1 MIGTSSTTKTL
12 IFSVSIVGCTKT
24 ISSFAFSLGLKKE
37 ILILFEKIQ
46 PINIIQDTV
55 NELVE
60 SKSLQTDVI
69 DLGVGTATG
78 FAIRK
83 LIVGES
89 KNPIAQ
95 VIGRMIEKT
104 VSQKII
110 SNRVVIHNIG
120 RNVLN
125 LFSTKPKKEKTK

>member
-1 MIGTSSTTKTL
+1 MQEIKNVLQLKEAIQLLQLKRKEEEIALKEEFKL
-12 IFSVSIVGCTKT
+12 I
-24 ISSFAFSLGLKKE
+24 
-37 ILILFEKIQ
+37 FEKIQ

-69 DLGVGTATG
+69 DLSVGTATG

-83 LIVGES
+83 LIVGET
-89 KNPIAQ
+89 KNPIGQ
-95 VIGRMIEKT
+95 ILGRMIEQT

-125 LFSTKPKKEKTK
+125 LFASGLKKEKTN

>member
-1 MIGTSSTTKTL
+1 MTEIKNTL
-12 IFSVSIVGCTKT
+12 QLLEAIE
-24 ISSFAFSLGLKKE
+24 SLKIIRKLEEQELKEEFKA
-37 ILILFEKIQ
+37 LFEKIQ

-83 LIVGES
+83 LIVGET

-95 VIGRMIEKT
+95 VIGRMIEQT

-120 RNVLN
+120 RTVLN
-125 LFSTKPKKEKTK
+125 LFSSQSKKEKTN

>member
-1 MIGTSSTTKTL
+1 MTEIKNTL
-12 IFSVSIVGCTKT
+12 QLLEAIE
-24 ISSFAFSLGLKKE
+24 SLKIKQKLEEQELKKE
-37 ILILFEKIQ
+37 FTDLFEKIQ
-46 PINIIQDTV
+46 PINVIRETV

-69 DLGVGTATG
+69 DLSLGTATG

-83 LIVGES
+83 LIVGET
-89 KNPIAQ
+89 KNPIGQ
-95 VIGRMIEKT
+95 ILGRMIEQT

-125 LFSTKPKKEKTK
+125 LFASGLKKEKTN

>member
-1 MIGTSSTTKTL
+1 MTEIKNTL
-12 IFSVSIVGCTKT
+12 QLLEAIE
-24 ISSFAFSLGLKKE
+24 SLKIKQKLEEQELKKE
-37 ILILFEKIQ
+37 FTDLFEKIQ
-46 PINIIQDTV
+46 PINVIRETV
-55 NELVE
+55 NDLVE

-69 DLGVGTATG
+69 DLSVGTATG

-83 LIVGES
+83 LIVGET
-89 KNPIAQ
+89 KNPIGQ
-95 VIGRMIEKT
+95 ILGRMIERT

-125 LFSTKPKKEKTK
+125 LFASGLKKEKTN

>member
-1 MIGTSSTTKTL
+1 MTEIKNTL
-12 IFSVSIVGCTKT
+12 QLLKAIE
-24 ISSFAFSLGLKKE
+24 SLKIKQKLEEQELKKE
-37 ILILFEKIQ
+37 FTDLFEKIQ
-46 PINIIQDTV
+46 PINVIRETV

-69 DLGVGTATG
+69 DLSLGTATG

-83 LIVGES
+83 LIVGET
-89 KNPIAQ
+89 KNPIGQ
-95 VIGRMIEKT
+95 ILGRMIEQT

-125 LFSTKPKKEKTK
+125 LFASGLKKEKTN

>member
-1 MIGTSSTTKTL
+1 MTEIKNTL
-12 IFSVSIVGCTKT
+12 QLLEAIE
-24 ISSFAFSLGLKKE
+24 SLKIKQKLEEQELKKE
-37 ILILFEKIQ
+37 FTDLFEKIQ
-46 PINIIQDTV
+46 PINVIRETV
-55 NELVE
+55 NDLVE

-69 DLGVGTATG
+69 DLSVGIATG

-83 LIVGES
+83 LIVGET
-89 KNPIAQ
+89 KNPIGQ
-95 VIGRMIEKT
+95 ILGRMIEQT

-125 LFSTKPKKEKTK
+125 LFASGLKKEKTN

>member
-1 MIGTSSTTKTL
+1 MQEIKNVLQLEEAIQLLQQQRKEEEIALKEEFKL
-12 IFSVSIVGCTKT
+12 I
-24 ISSFAFSLGLKKE
+24 
-37 ILILFEKIQ
+37 FEKIQ
-46 PINIIQDTV
+46 PINIIQDTI

-83 LIVGES
+83 LIIGES

-95 VIGRMIEKT
+95 VVGRMIEQT

-125 LFSTKPKKEKTK
+125 LFSSGNKKEKTN

>member
-1 MIGTSSTTKTL
+1 MTEIKNTL
-12 IFSVSIVGCTKT
+12 QLLEAIE
-24 ISSFAFSLGLKKE
+24 SLKIIRKLEEQELKEEFKA
-37 ILILFEKIQ
+37 LFEKIQ

-83 LIVGES
+83 LIVGET

-95 VIGRMIEKT
+95 VIGRMIEQT

-110 SNRVVIHNIG
+110 SNRVVIHKIG

-125 LFSTKPKKEKTK
+125 LFSSQSKKEKTN

>member
-1 MIGTSSTTKTL
+1 MQEIKTVIQL
-12 IFSVSIVGCTKT
+12 KEAIQLLQFKRKEEE
-24 ISSFAFSLGLKKE
+24 LGLKNE
-37 ILILFEKIQ
+37 ISILFEKIQ

-95 VIGRMIEKT
+95 VIGRMIEQT

-125 LFSTKPKKEKTK
+125 LFSTKTKKEKTK

>member
-1 MIGTSSTTKTL
+1 MTEIKNTL
-12 IFSVSIVGCTKT
+12 QLLEAIE
-24 ISSFAFSLGLKKE
+24 SLKIKQKLEEQELKE
-37 ILILFEKIQ
+37 EFTALFEKIQ
-46 PINIIQDTV
+46 PINVIRETV
-55 NELVE
+55 NDLVE

-69 DLGVGTATG
+69 DLSVGTATG

-83 LIVGES
+83 LIVGET
-89 KNPIAQ
+89 KNPIGQ
-95 VIGRMIEKT
+95 ILGRMIERT

-125 LFSTKPKKEKTK
+125 LFASGLKKEKTN

>member
-1 MIGTSSTTKTL
+1 MTEIKNTL
-12 IFSVSIVGCTKT
+12 QLLEAIE
-24 ISSFAFSLGLKKE
+24 SLKIKQKLEEQELKEEFKA
-37 ILILFEKIQ
+37 LFEKIQ
-46 PINIIQDTV
+46 PINVIRETV
-55 NELVE
+55 NDLVE

-69 DLGVGTATG
+69 DLSVGTATG

-83 LIVGES
+83 LIVGET
-89 KNPIAQ
+89 KNPIGQ
-95 VIGRMIEKT
+95 ILGRMIEQT

-125 LFSTKPKKEKTK
+125 LFASGLKKEKTN

>member
-1 MIGTSSTTKTL
+1 MTEIKNTL
-12 IFSVSIVGCTKT
+12 QLLEAIE
-24 ISSFAFSLGLKKE
+24 SLKIKQKLEEQELKEEFKA
-37 ILILFEKIQ
+37 LFEKIQ
-46 PINIIQDTV
+46 PINVIRETV
-55 NELVE
+55 NDLVE

-69 DLGVGTATG
+69 DLSVGTATG

-83 LIVGES
+83 LIVGET
-89 KNPIAQ
+89 KNPIGQ
-95 VIGRMIEKT
+95 ILGRMIEQT

-125 LFSTKPKKEKTK
+125 LFASGFKKEKTN

>member
-1 MIGTSSTTKTL
+1 MTEIKNTL
-12 IFSVSIVGCTKT
+12 QLLEAIE
-24 ISSFAFSLGLKKE
+24 SLKIKQKLEEQELKKE
-37 ILILFEKIQ
+37 FTDLFEKIQ
-46 PINIIQDTV
+46 PINVIRETV

-69 DLGVGTATG
+69 DLSLGTATG

-83 LIVGES
+83 LIVGET
-89 KNPIAQ
+89 KNPIGQ
-95 VIGRMIEKT
+95 ILGRMIEQT

-120 RNVLN
+120 RNILSF
-125 LFSTKPKKEKTK
+125 FSSVSKKTNV

>member
-95 VIGRMIEKT
+95 VIGRMIEQR

>member
-1 MIGTSSTTKTL
+1 MTEIKNTL
-12 IFSVSIVGCTKT
+12 QLLEAIE
-24 ISSFAFSLGLKKE
+24 SLKIKQKLEEQELKE
-37 ILILFEKIQ
+37 EFTALFEKIQ
-46 PINIIQDTV
+46 PINVIRETV

-69 DLGVGTATG
+69 DLSLGTATG

-83 LIVGES
+83 LIVGET
-89 KNPIAQ
+89 KNPIGQ
-95 VIGRMIEKT
+95 ILGRMIEQT

-125 LFSTKPKKEKTK
+125 LFASGLKKEKTN

>member
-1 MIGTSSTTKTL
+1 MTEIKNTL
-12 IFSVSIVGCTKT
+12 QLLEAIE
-24 ISSFAFSLGLKKE
+24 SLKIKQKLEEQELKKE
-37 ILILFEKIQ
+37 FTDLFEKIQ
-46 PINIIQDTV
+46 PINVIRETV

-69 DLGVGTATG
+69 DLSLGTATG

-83 LIVGES
+83 LIVGET
-89 KNPIAQ
+89 KNPIGQ
-95 VIGRMIEKT
+95 ILGRMIEQT

-125 LFSTKPKKEKTK
+125 LFASGLKEEKTN

>member
-1 MIGTSSTTKTL
+1 MQEIKNVLQLKEAIQLLQLQRKEEEIALKEEFKL
-12 IFSVSIVGCTKT
+12 I
-24 ISSFAFSLGLKKE
+24 
-37 ILILFEKIQ
+37 FEKIQ

-83 LIVGES
+83 LIVGET

-95 VIGRMIEKT
+95 VIGRMIEQT

-125 LFSTKPKKEKTK
+125 LFSSGNKKEKTN

>member
-1 MIGTSSTTKTL
+1 MTEIKNTL
-12 IFSVSIVGCTKT
+12 QLLEAIE
-24 ISSFAFSLGLKKE
+24 SLKIIRKLEEQELKEEFKA
-37 ILILFEKIQ
+37 LFEKIQ

-95 VIGRMIEKT
+95 VVGRMIEQT

-125 LFSTKPKKEKTK
+125 LFSSQSKKEKTN

>member
-1 MIGTSSTTKTL
+1 MQEIKNVLQLKEAIQLLQQQRKEEEIALKEEFKL
-12 IFSVSIVGCTKT
+12 I
-24 ISSFAFSLGLKKE
+24 
-37 ILILFEKIQ
+37 FEKIQ

-83 LIVGES
+83 LIIGES

-95 VIGRMIEKT
+95 VVGRMIEQT

-125 LFSTKPKKEKTK
+125 LFSSGNKKEKTN

>member
-1 MIGTSSTTKTL
+1 MQEIKTVIQL
-12 IFSVSIVGCTKT
+12 KEAIQLLQFKRKEEE
-24 ISSFAFSLGLKKE
+24 LGLKNE
-37 ILILFEKIQ
+37 ISILFEKIQ

-95 VIGRMIEKT
+95 VIGRMIEQT

-125 LFSTKPKKEKTK
+125 LFSSKTKKEKTK

>member
-1 MIGTSSTTKTL
+1 MTEIKNTL
-12 IFSVSIVGCTKT
+12 QLLEAIE
-24 ISSFAFSLGLKKE
+24 SLKIKQKLEEQELKKE
-37 ILILFEKIQ
+37 FTDLFEKIQ
-46 PINIIQDTV
+46 PINVIRETV

-69 DLGVGTATG
+69 DLSVGTATG

-83 LIVGES
+83 LIVGET
-89 KNPIAQ
+89 KNPIGQ
-95 VIGRMIEKT
+95 ILGRMIEQT

-125 LFSTKPKKEKTK
+125 LFASGLKKEKTN

>member
-1 MIGTSSTTKTL
+1 MTEIKNTL
-12 IFSVSIVGCTKT
+12 QLLEAIE
-24 ISSFAFSLGLKKE
+24 SLKIKQKLEEQELKEEFKA
-37 ILILFEKIQ
+37 LFEKIQ
-46 PINIIQDTV
+46 PINVIRETV
-55 NELVE
+55 NDLVE

-69 DLGVGTATG
+69 DLSVGTATG

-83 LIVGES
+83 LIVGETN
-89 KNPIAQ
+89 KPIGQ
-95 VIGRMIEKT
+95 ILGRIIEQT

-125 LFSTKPKKEKTK
+125 LFASGLKKEKTN

>member
-1 MIGTSSTTKTL
+1 MQEIKNVLQLEEAIQLLQLQRKEEEIALKEEFKL
-12 IFSVSIVGCTKT
+12 I
-24 ISSFAFSLGLKKE
+24 
-37 ILILFEKIQ
+37 FEKIQ

-69 DLGVGTATG
+69 HLGVGTATG

-83 LIVGES
+83 LIIGES

-95 VIGRMIEKT
+95 VVGRMIEQT

-125 LFSTKPKKEKTK
+125 LFSSGNKKEKTN

>member
-1 MIGTSSTTKTL
+1 MQEIKNVLQLEEAIQLLQLQRKEEEIALKEEFKL
-12 IFSVSIVGCTKT
+12 I
-24 ISSFAFSLGLKKE
+24 
-37 ILILFEKIQ
+37 FEKIQ

-55 NELVE
+55 NELVD

-83 LIVGES
+83 LIIGES

-95 VIGRMIEKT
+95 VVGRMIEQT

-125 LFSTKPKKEKTK
+125 LFSSGNKKEKTN

>member
-1 MIGTSSTTKTL
+1 MTEIKNTL
-12 IFSVSIVGCTKT
+12 QLLEAIE
-24 ISSFAFSLGLKKE
+24 SLKIKQKLEEQELKVEFKA
-37 ILILFEKIQ
+37 LFEKIQ
-46 PINIIQDTV
+46 PINVIRETV
-55 NELVE
+55 NDLVE

-69 DLGVGTATG
+69 DLSVGTATG

-83 LIVGES
+83 LIVGET
-89 KNPIAQ
+89 KNPIGQ
-95 VIGRMIEKT
+95 ILGRMIEQT

-125 LFSTKPKKEKTK
+125 LFASGLKKEKTK

>member
-1 MIGTSSTTKTL
+1 MIVNYINVDKPLHCSYGYYDDYPDREIHILEVRDIQIEVQHDIEFDSY
-12 IFSVSIVGCTKT
+12 
-24 ISSFAFSLGLKKE
+24 ISLRFFLDNNKD
-37 ILILFEKIQ
+37 
-46 PINIIQDTV
+46 INGYEFL

-83 LIVGES
+83 LIVGET

-95 VIGRMIEKT
+95 VIGRMIEQT
-104 VSQKII
+104 VSK
-110 SNRVVIHNIG
+110 NY
-120 RNVLN
+120 
-125 LFSTKPKKEKTK
+125 K

>member
-1 MIGTSSTTKTL
+1 MTEIKNTL
-12 IFSVSIVGCTKT
+12 QLLEAIE
-24 ISSFAFSLGLKKE
+24 SLKIIRKLEEQELKEEFKA
-37 ILILFEKIQ
+37 LFEKIQ

-83 LIVGES
+83 LIVGET

-95 VIGRMIEKT
+95 VIGRMIEQT

-125 LFSTKPKKEKTK
+125 LFSSQSKKEKTN

>member
-1 MIGTSSTTKTL
+1 MTEIKNTL
-12 IFSVSIVGCTKT
+12 QLLEAIE
-24 ISSFAFSLGLKKE
+24 SLKIKQKLEEQELKE
-37 ILILFEKIQ
+37 EFTALFEKIQ
-46 PINIIQDTV
+46 PINVIRETV
-55 NELVE
+55 NDLVE

-69 DLGVGTATG
+69 DLSVGTATG

-83 LIVGES
+83 LIVGET
-89 KNPIAQ
+89 KNPIGQ
-95 VIGRMIEKT
+95 ILGRMIEQT

-125 LFSTKPKKEKTK
+125 LFASGLKKEKTN